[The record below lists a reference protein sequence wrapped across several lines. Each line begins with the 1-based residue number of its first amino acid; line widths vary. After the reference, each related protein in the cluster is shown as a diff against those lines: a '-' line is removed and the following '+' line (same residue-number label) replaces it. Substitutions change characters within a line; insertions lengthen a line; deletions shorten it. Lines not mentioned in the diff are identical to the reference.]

1 MKRSMAIASA
11 VLVALAFWACSSPTN
26 NSKPGG
32 NGGSKDSIP
41 TYLSFEEGTA
51 SFPENS
57 TLSNAG
63 DNGFFSLLANDSQV
77 TTTASG
83 SGTGDTDA
91 TLAKPTVAKSTEQA
105 KVGDRSVK
113 IDHLFRQAHYM
124 VPVADAVDANVK
136 HDVLI
141 SSLYLNVGLPGDG
154 TDGNT
159 SPAGA
164 IPGTTPIGDTSPF
177 TGTAY
182 SSGSSA
188 MTAGS
193 ASIIDNQGK
202 TVAYK
207 VNVFIPADSKI
218 DKFGLVLYDTAHNPL
233 QSHYQGVVKGQWNRF
248 EFYALGAKSKTE
260 LVTVGTDSKAATI
273 TSVKVNGADG
283 AAGIDYCGPSFDPSG
298 IRFLGFR
305 VFNTDGS
312 AKPDDALTY
321 FIDDIGWKVGSP
333 VASVAAADVADG
345 TYDEVKT
352 VTLTTSTVGGVIKY
366 TDDGSDPADAANT
379 AVKTYSAPLTIA
391 ATTTLKYFVQATGST
406 DSPVVTSVYTIQTAS
421 PTFTPSAGA
430 FAEAKTVVIATT
442 STPAEIYYTY
452 TSNGDEPAD
461 PTVDSTKF
469 SVTPLPQ
476 FSLPATGVKTYKV
489 KAMAVKT
496 GIAASAII
504 SATFSFTAGSHT
516 ITLNP
521 NYDGASTSTVT
532 VLDTAK
538 LTTPAVPT
546 RANYAFV
553 GWYTDNSG
561 TTAYD
566 FDAAVTSD
574 FTLYAKWKLQYVV
587 DLKYVGIGYAAAY
600 TGVGAPALTYSEA
613 FGLAGVEFAA
623 AANYTGYDQIVFN
636 ITSNG
641 QLKLA
646 VYSGS
651 LGGTTIADS
660 YPGGAVTT
668 TSTTADQ
675 TISLTGKDLSAV
687 KAIGVGAGNDG
698 AVSAIVNSITFR
710 DSSGVKSDVSIATN
724 GFVNKYNSF
733 IKYSA
738 IKFTYSATYGLGGFK
753 FPSTLDLSSYTTMKL
768 TASAVGKFTIKL
780 GTGNLYDGS
789 KYTDVNY
796 ADPGTETGSKT
807 YTIDISGV
815 TRTAITTVGINNN
828 NGDTAGYTTVESVTF
843 E

>member
-1 MKRSMAIASA
+1 MKHSMAIASA

-63 DNGFFSLLANDSQV
+63 DNGFFSLLAGDSQV

-91 TLAKPTVAKSTEQA
+91 TLAKPTIAKSTEQA

-124 VPVADAVDANVK
+124 APVADAVDANVK

-159 SPAGA
+159 SLTGA

-177 TGTAY
+177 TGSAY
-182 SSGSSA
+182 SSGSSGMA
-188 MTAGS
+188 AGS
-193 ASIIDNQGK
+193 ASVIDNQGK

-233 QSHYQGVVKGQWNRF
+233 QSHYQGAVKGQWNRF

-260 LVTVGTDSKAATI
+260 LITVGSGTKAATI
-273 TSVKVNGADG
+273 TSVKVNGAEG
-283 AAGIDYCGPSFDPSG
+283 AAGIDYCGPGFDPSG

-305 VFNTDGS
+305 VFNTDGT
-312 AKPDDALTY
+312 AGPDDTLTY

-352 VTLTTSTVGGVIKY
+352 VTLTTATVGGVIKY

-379 AVKTYSAPLTIA
+379 AVKTYSAPLSIA
-391 ATTTLKYFVQATGST
+391 VTTTLKYFVQATGST

-452 TSNGDEPAD
+452 TSNGDEPTD
-461 PTVDSTKF
+461 PTAESTKF
-469 SVTPLPQ
+469 SVTPLPA
-476 FSLPATGVKTYKV
+476 FGLPTTGVKTYKV
-489 KAMAVKT
+489 KAFALKE
-496 GIAASAII
+496 GIAASPIV

-521 NYDGASTSTVT
+521 NYTGATTSTVT
-532 VLDTAK
+532 VLDTAQ
-538 LTTPAVPT
+538 LAAPTVPT
-546 RANYAFV
+546 QAGYAFV
-553 GWYTDNSG
+553 GWYTDSAG

-566 FDAAVTSD
+566 FNSSVTSD

-587 DLKYVGIGYAAAY
+587 DLKYA
-600 TGVGAPALTYSEA
+600 GVGYSATLVGSGSPTFTYSNSY
-613 FGLAGVEFAA
+613 GVGGITLPATLDL
-623 AANYTGYDQIVFN
+623 TGYDQLNVN
-636 ITSNG
+636 ASTNG
-641 QLKLA
+641 QFQLMLYSDSVNGTKLKTWYPA
-646 VYSGS
+646 FGVTDATPADYSNS
-651 LGGTTIADS
+651 LSG
-660 YPGGAVTT
+660 VV
-668 TSTTADQ
+668 
-675 TISLTGKDLSAV
+675 LTAV
-687 KAIGVGAGNDG
+687 KAIGIGANGSTSLS
-698 AVSAIVNSITFR
+698 VKVNSITFR
-710 DSSGVKSDVSIATN
+710 DSTGTKTDITVNLSSGSTAFGTYCSYPTV
-724 GFVNKYNSF
+724 GW
-733 IKYSA
+733 
-738 IKFTYSATYGLGGFK
+738 TYSGTYGQAGFRLPAAVD
-753 FPSTLDLSSYTTMKL
+753 FSAFTTMKV
-768 TASAVGKFTIKL
+768 TATSNGQFQVKL
-780 GTGNLYDGS
+780 GTGELYGS
-789 KYTDVNY
+789 MTTVSYPASGVTVSTK
-796 ADPGTETGSKT
+796 AT
-807 YTIDISGV
+807 YTIDISLAA
-815 TRTAITTVGINNN
+815 RTAVTAIGIGNNGSTSTTVDI
-828 NGDTAGYTTVESVTF
+828 ESITF